1 MHQAPSLSLPLP
13 LHSYLP
19 VIQIPA
25 MRQGMH
31 EPSAP
36 GMPRNGR
43 LDLHETAD
51 RWLRARRAV
60 PASDQPHAERLA
72 EMIRAHATDRL
83 SVIEDPLEAAMFSLL
98 VELVKEPHRGE

>member
-19 VIQIPA
+19 VIQIPV

-31 EPSAP
+31 DPSAP

-60 PASDQPHAERLA
+60 PAADQPHAERLA

-83 SVIEDPLEAAMFSLL
+83 SAIEDPLEAAMFSLL